1 MLVAAGCLSVQQSPT
16 VSRSQQSAAPASP
29 DSRPAAPQ
37 RLGSPPR
44 ALVAAAARHDELEDM
59 ALYFRVWTSAS
70 RDRADDAAR
79 TANTLLAKHPESI
92 WVGPAQ
98 LAVGKVRRRTGD
110 AVDARAWL
118 TSARAA
124 LPASDR
130 RATMASL
137 MLAEIALDLND
148 DADAGRLALELRSA
162 KPRGLVARRARRVAD
177 RLRERNPALLDDTA
191 SRLTEGELRLVEGD
205 AAGALDEALA
215 VLDRPVDPDQRE
227 EAMGIEARAEHGL
240 GRRDRA
246 QALCRALADRGH
258 PTYGPK
264 ALANAARWRWNADD
278 DAGAQRL
285 FREVLERF
293 PQSQEAA
300 DALYAIGRIQQESGQ
315 HAEAATTYTEL
326 ARRFPLAS
334 TAQEARW
341 RAGWVRFLSGD
352 YRAAADTFDSLS
364 SDSERD
370 TRIASEYWE
379 ARSLEALGSPDAP
392 ERLAHVA
399 ERHPATYY
407 GGLAR
412 DRLGEPSPPLPTAI
426 DAARPPFPDT
436 LDGPHAARA
445 RLLYQLGYRRLARL
459 ELDAMATTASTSDLL
474 DAYSAIDAPGSA
486 LRLARTSP
494 GARRHYLYPL
504 GFWDVI
510 RDRSAQLDLDPLL
523 VTALV
528 RQESLFVPEAV
539 SPADAHGLMQLLP
552 GTARE
557 VAATR
562 GMAAPDRPTLHRV
575 EPNVMLG
582 TALLRRLLDRYSG
595 STVRAL
601 AAYNAG
607 EDAVAKWDHRYGTR
621 PDDEFVELISYRET
635 RDYVKSV
642 LGHYEVYRQLYAAGD
657 EEPRPDATSEGS
669 PPKAPLDMMTMTS
682 PGWAEDTR

>member
-1 MLVAAGCLSVQQSPT
+1 MVVAAGCLTVQHDPT
-16 VSRSQQSAAPASP
+16 VSRSQPSAAPASP
-29 DSRPAAPQ
+29 DAPAAAPQ
-37 RLGSPPR
+37 RVGNPPR
-44 ALVAAAARHDELEDM
+44 RLVAAATEHPELEDM
-59 ALYFRVWTSAS
+59 ALYLRVWISAS
-70 RDRADDAAR
+70 RDKPDDAAR
-79 TANTLLAKHPESI
+79 AANTLLAKYPESI

-98 LAVGKVRRRTGD
+98 FTVGRVRRRTGD
-110 AVDARAWL
+110 PADARAWL
-118 TSARAA
+118 TAARVS
-124 LPASDR
+124 LPSSDR
-130 RATMASL
+130 RGTMATL
-137 MLAEIALDLND
+137 LLAEIALDLSD
-148 DADAGRLALELRSA
+148 GAEAGRLALELRSA
-162 KPRGLVARRARRVAD
+162 KPRGLVARRARRIAD
-177 RLRERNPALLDDTA
+177 RVRERQPAVLEDTA
-191 SRLTEGELRLVEGD
+191 GRLTEGELRLVEGD
-205 AAGALDEALA
+205 PGGALDEAFA
-215 VLDRPVDPDQRE
+215 VLARPSDPDQRE
-227 EAMGIEARAEHGL
+227 QALWIQARAEHGL
-240 GRRDRA
+240 GRRERA
-246 QALCRALADRGH
+246 QVLCRQLADRAH
-258 PTYGPK
+258 PTYGPR
-264 ALANAARWRWNADD
+264 ALAGAARWRWNADD

-300 DALYAIGRIQQESGQ
+300 DALYAIGRIQQESGR
-315 HAEAATTYTEL
+315 HAEAAITYTDL
-326 ARRFPLAS
+326 ARRFPMAS

-341 RAGWVRFLSGD
+341 RTGWVRFLAGD
-352 YRAAADTFDSLS
+352 YRAAAETFDALS
-364 SDSERD
+364 NDSERD
-370 TRIASEYWE
+370 TRIAAEYWE
-379 ARSLEALGSPDAP
+379 ARSLEALGSPEAP
-392 ERLAHVA
+392 SHLAHVA

-412 DRLGEPSPPLPTAI
+412 ARLGQAEPPTSGGL
-426 DAARPPFPDT
+426 DAGRPPFPES
-436 LDGPHAARA
+436 LVGPHADRA

-459 ELDAMATTASTSDLL
+459 ELDAMAPAASTSDLL
-474 DAYSAIDAPGSA
+474 DAYSAIDAPGAA

-510 RDRSAQLDLDPLL
+510 RDRSEQLALDPLL

-562 GMAAPDRPTLHRV
+562 GMPAPDRPTLHRV
-575 EPNVMLG
+575 EPNVTLG
-582 TALLRRLLDRYSG
+582 TTLLRRLLDRYSG

-607 EDAVAKWDHRYGTR
+607 EDAVAKWDQRYGTR

-642 LGHYEVYRQLYAAGD
+642 LGHYEVYRQLYATV
-657 EEPRPDATSEGS
+657 EEPSPEATSDGS
-669 PPKAPLDMMTMTS
+669 PPNAPLDMMTMTS